1 MKYTD
6 YVIITISSLKSL
18 WALIF
23 TCFAV
28 SSGWNN
34 TRKTVNL
41 FSYYQKQILRWKS
54 THRNFNGSKF
64 QNNTCGGWRKQD
76 CQQEKMESFHESK
89 WYSLFLSVSCIC
101 FSLFIFFILL
111 YQDLVYLLF
120 YAQEKEEGEEEDWLI
135 GSLLL
140 SLYPF
145 CINFQGRQN
154 LIGPV
159 CIRCLFWANHLWP
172 EWQSHC
178 ALNMATEIL
187 PWWVELVLRRRDLH
201 RLRRPHKNTY
211 CTCFIL
217 PRSPLHLCKLQD
229 ILDGKFP

>member
-1 MKYTD
+1 M
-6 YVIITISSLKSL
+6 KSL

-23 TCFAV
+23 TCFTV

-41 FSYYQKQILRWKS
+41 FSYYQKQILRWKI

-120 YAQEKEEGEEEDWLI
+120 YAQEEEDWLI

-145 CINFQGRQN
+145 STNFQGRQN
-154 LIGPV
+154 LIGPI
-159 CIRCLFWANHLWP
+159 CIRCLFWVNHQWP
-172 EWQSHC
+172 EWQSHY
-178 ALNMATEIL
+178 ALNIATEIL
-187 PWWVELVLRRRDLH
+187 PWWVELVPRRRDLPQAEKTAQKH
-201 RLRRPHKNTY
+201 LLY
-211 CTCFIL
+211 LFY
-217 PRSPLHLCKLQD
+217 SP
-229 ILDGKFP
+229 